1 MRRYSDR
8 SQRAFSLVEVL
19 VAIGV
24 ISIVLAMAI
33 FNYGTIL
40 PNYKAN
46 SAMDQLLSQLRSA
59 RERAI
64 AHRREVQVQ
73 FVGTNQL
80 TVTEIWLVGAA
91 PPPTTVTFEGGA
103 QYTAFKSV
111 PDIPAPYSFGNSGP
125 INFGATASP
134 PANMRFSTTGAFI
147 DAGNNTLLN
156 GTVFLGIP
164 GKPLTARAISV
175 LGAAAHLSLN
185 DDQPQVIA
193 STYHTSSSREY
204 VAIWYLEHLS
214 PEFARQDSGPK
225 KLPEVFRDSHISD
238 DDIAFLGERGDQV
251 RVVSLSTE
259 DTGTRITLLRSS
271 TKPPTPAPTPQS
283 PTQ

>member
-1 MRRYSDR
+1 
-8 SQRAFSLVEVL
+8 LVEVL
-19 VAIGV
+19 VAVGV

-33 FNYGTIL
+33 LNYGTIL

-80 TVTEIWLVGAA
+80 TITEIWRKGAA
-91 PPPTTVTFEGGA
+91 PPPATVSFEGGA
-103 QYTAFKSV
+103 QYTVFKSV

-125 INFGATASP
+125 ISFGGTSSP
-134 PANMRFSTTGAFI
+134 PADMRFSTTGAFI
-147 DAGNNTLLN
+147 DAANNTLLS

-175 LGAAAHLSLN
+175 LGATGRVR
-185 DDQPQVIA
+185 Q
-193 STYHTSSSREY
+193 YHWDGSQWQE
-204 VAIWYLEHLS
+204 
-214 PEFARQDSGPK
+214 
-225 KLPEVFRDSHISD
+225 
-238 DDIAFLGERGDQV
+238 
-251 RVVSLSTE
+251 
-259 DTGTRITLLRSS
+259 
-271 TKPPTPAPTPQS
+271 
-283 PTQ
+283 